1 MTPRTV
7 LILIVPIIYIS
18 IINGKNISSY
28 AQDFSNSLKSLMCDG
43 LSVGGAKC
51 NNTNYGVQDF
61 INSFTDHLHE
71 EINASI
77 IVEQIIQRVNAKLN
91 LKASML
97 KNISSSINSICN
109 IYKTNNTVT
118 NDYLFNELYNVGN
131 ANMPSNLPKDMK
143 FVPIYG
149 LNVSLTSTVLWL
161 PHYVDH
167 LNINV
172 QKDAIISELMTE
184 VIVDMNKK
192 NCIHSDDGDIEYC
205 QMYFGSI
212 NGVFRG
218 FPAVQSEKNSDGSFP
233 NFDPRLR
240 PWFFNAVS
248 GSHHTIIILIEMS
261 DLIKQNDKLSQLKTA
276 VKTVLNILPLS
287 SWVTVIAFNDNVIL
301 PCFGIKLV
309 QASSR
314 NIKQLINFVTALSAS
329 GYANYTKAFNTAY
342 DIFDAFEGNRC
353 HSSILFVTCGNDKI
367 SDITKDIENRTLN
380 INNHVTIFSYGFGDN
395 NYNMNIAQKMAKLTN
410 GVYKMIIG
418 DEYDNILGVEMS
430 LFYLYYAYS
439 KNSMQQ
445 NIPKIT
451 SPYLDFETGVAM
463 ITMSMCVFYNKYLI
477 GVLGIDIPLSYF
489 SNAIGDIIIG
499 RKSYYFIMNQ
509 YSELVLHPNI
519 NDSQTNNNIYEPIYV
534 TDEEPKEFD
543 TTILPLMIRRQTGF
557 LKIEAKITHGYSN
570 VEYYGFSEEIA
581 HLLYLY
587 FPIGPCCLSMAI
599 VVHSTQDLE
608 APMLHSNADLNIKL
622 ISDIKCNFSSPNYKP
637 ISECISPFNLYHE
650 CVTQR
655 MLSGECNSYWN
666 KQAEIIN
673 STNSDYDLYGG
684 VPISLKYAMFLLQP
698 GLWEN
703 EYNAKSLIYQP
714 ACQSLELFHN
724 LSNNI
729 RSNISAISNDLP
741 YDGLRNENAKYVLN
755 SIYSLTSLHW
765 FWKDAYLSHD
775 SPFFHMYFATYFG
788 FHTSY
793 PAIKY
798 PKAYN
803 PLIRPWYQR
812 ASSFPDKFVFTT
824 PYVDAPTGFLILS
837 GATVMYVPYTKFS
850 LGVLSF
856 DFTYSVFVSFWK
868 TAMSK
873 ICDFSVDF
881 SNVCY
886 LLDSSAFLLLFD
898 GMENKQNDKDISI
911 KFFGDQEPTLMQSLL
926 DRKFFIN
933 NTYINAQTD
942 QIVITYIVNEK
953 AYNTF
958 NMSSEKT
965 NFVYNKGVYT
975 VHKIIKTNLWLIRI
989 ENYKKT
995 RIYPWQCPND
1005 FFTKCK
1011 DVYSPGCLKNNNNEC
1026 ISAT

>member
-353 HSSILFVTCGNDKI
+353 HSSILFVTSGNDKI
-367 SDITKDIENRTLN
+367 SDIGKDIENRTLN
-380 INNHVTIFSYGFGDN
+380 QQDVTIFSYGFADNVNN
-395 NYNMNIAQKMAKLTN
+395 NYNMNIAKKMAKLSN
-410 GVYKMIIG
+410 GIYKMVY
-418 DEYDNILGVEMS
+418 DLYDNILGIEMS

-509 YSELVLHPNI
+509 NSELVLHPHIII
-519 NDSQTNNNIYEPIYV
+519 NNTLMVNHNNIYEPIYV
-534 TDEEPKEFD
+534 TDEEPDEFD
-543 TTILPLMIRRQTGF
+543 AVILPSMIRRESGF
-557 LKIEAKITHGYSN
+557 AKIKANIRQMSGT
-570 VEYYGFSEEIA
+570 YYVDYNGFAEQTV

-587 FPIGPCCLSMAI
+587 FPIGPSKLSMAI
-599 VVHSTQDLE
+599 VVHSSQDLE
-608 APMLHSNADLNIKL
+608 APMIHSYTDLKL
-622 ISDIKCNFSSPNYKP
+622 NSDIKCNISSSKQ
-637 ISECISPFNLYHE
+637 IKECISPFSLYHNVPKMLE
-650 CVTQR
+650 CK
-655 MLSGECNSYWN
+655 SYWN

-673 STNSDYDLYGG
+673 STGSNYDVYGG
-684 VPISLKYAMFLLQP
+684 APISIKYPMFILQP

-703 EYNAKSLIYQP
+703 EFNSISEEIN
-714 ACQSLELFHN
+714 CQSLELFHN
-724 LSNNI
+724 LTNRI
-729 RSNISAISNDLP
+729 GNISATSNDLP
-741 YDGLRNENAKYVLN
+741 FDGLRSENAHYILD
-755 SIYSLTSLHW
+755 SISTLTSLHW
-765 FWKDAYLSHD
+765 FWKHTYLAD
-775 SPFFHMYFATYFG
+775 NSPFFYMYFATYFG
-788 FHTSY
+788 FLMNY
-793 PAIKY
+793 PAIQY
-798 PKAYN
+798 PKGYN
-803 PLIRPWYQR
+803 PLNRPWYQR
-812 ASSFPDKFVFTT
+812 ALSYPDKFVFTT
-824 PYVDAPTGFLILS
+824 PYSDAPTSILVLT
-837 GATVMYVPYTKFS
+837 GGTVIYVGTSAYSF
-850 LGVLSF
+850 GVLAF
-856 DFTYSVFVSFWK
+856 DFTYSVFVKFWK

-873 ICDFSVDF
+873 VCNDNTE
-881 SNVCY
+881 NVCY
-886 LLDSSAFLLLFD
+886 LIDSSGFLLYYNA
-898 GMENKQNDKDISI
+898 METRQNDKDIGV
-911 KFFGDQEPTLMQSLL
+911 KFLGDKEPTLMQSLL
-926 DRKFFIN
+926 DRNFFIN
-933 NTYINAQTD
+933 NTNINAQTD
-942 QIVITYIVNEK
+942 
-953 AYNTF
+953 
-958 NMSSEKT
+958 
-965 NFVYNKGVYT
+965 
-975 VHKIIKTNLWLIRI
+975 
-989 ENYKKT
+989 
-995 RIYPWQCPND
+995 
-1005 FFTKCK
+1005 
-1011 DVYSPGCLKNNNNEC
+1011 
-1026 ISAT
+1026 